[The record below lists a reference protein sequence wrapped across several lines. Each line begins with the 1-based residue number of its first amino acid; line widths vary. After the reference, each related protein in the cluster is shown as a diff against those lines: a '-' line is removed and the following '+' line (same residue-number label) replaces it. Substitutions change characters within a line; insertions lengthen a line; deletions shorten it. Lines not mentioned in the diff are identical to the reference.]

1 MAPLGL
7 MSVVG
12 PSLLA
17 DKSLGF
23 VALLGVLALI
33 GMIARNPLILIDQI
47 ERTVMR
53 V

>member
-1 MAPLGL
+1 
-7 MSVVG
+7 
-12 PSLLA
+12 
-17 DKSLGF
+17 

-33 GMIARNPLILIDQI
+33 GMIARNTLILIDQI